1 MKVAYASASTTDDTI
16 EALSPF
22 FPGVRFGGSGPEQL
36 RFELDAYVAGDV
48 WLTDYAIEGREIQM
62 TTDMP
67 GFMVGES
74 AMDGAMTLG
83 RDPIDVDVPVA
94 IPHHGLDAK
103 FASVHARAI
112 QLDTEAVLHFVHL
125 DLGDD
130 HFDLHNIGTSP
141 LTPEGS
147 ERWHS
152 VADFV
157 HRSMVDGSA
166 DVPLMNASISQLLVA
181 TYLTTFPT
189 TWLDARRPVNESV
202 HSTAAVRRA
211 KAFIDDNRHLPI
223 QVTDVAEAARMSVR
237 GLQELFRRE
246 TGQTPMQYLRT
257 ARLEAAHRDLRAAD
271 PTLGDT
277 VGEIAQRW
285 GFAQL
290 PRFAAAYREQY
301 GEYPSQTLRR

>member
-1 MKVAYASASTTDDTI
+1 MKVAYARADTTDGTI
-16 EALSPF
+16 EALSPI
-22 FPGVRFGGSGPEQL
+22 FPGVRFGAGREQL
-36 RFELDAYVAGDV
+36 HFEFEAYVAGGV
-48 WLTDYAIEGREIQM
+48 ALTDYTIEGREIRM

-74 AMDGAMTLG
+74 PMDGGMTLG
-83 RDPIDVDVPVA
+83 RDPVDTDRPVA
-94 IPHHGLDAK
+94 IPHHGLDAE
-103 FASVHARAI
+103 FVSVHARAV
-112 QLDTEAVLHFVHL
+112 QLDTEAVLHFVRV

-130 HFDLHNIGTSP
+130 HFDLHNIGTAP
-141 LTPEGS
+141 LTGGGAV
-147 ERWHS
+147 RWHS
-152 VADFV
+152 VADFL
-157 HRSMVDGSA
+157 HRCMLEGTA
-166 DVPLMNASISQLLVA
+166 DEPLMNAAISQLLIA

-223 QVTDVAEAARMSVR
+223 QVTDVAEVARMSVR

-246 TGQTPMQYLRT
+246 TGQTPTQYLLT

-271 PTLGDT
+271 PALGDT

-290 PRFAAAYREQY
+290 PRFAAAYRQQY
-301 GEYPSQTLRR
+301 GEYPGQTLRG